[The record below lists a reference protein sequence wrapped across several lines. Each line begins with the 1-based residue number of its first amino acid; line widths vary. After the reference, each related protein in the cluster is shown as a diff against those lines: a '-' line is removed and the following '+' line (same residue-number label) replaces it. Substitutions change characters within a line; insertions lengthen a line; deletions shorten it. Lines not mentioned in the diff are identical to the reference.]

1 MKWTSCLLLI
11 TILRLNDV
19 LSLSLSSV
27 FTGNGRLNSMVL
39 KDGHDTNALA
49 GNTQVMAPCYIL
61 LSNLQSGSNI
71 GDICRNA
78 LAFNVSE
85 VIIIGRSNY
94 AGKMRG
100 ADRGAKR
107 SLKFVEFPS
116 TPLAAAYLKEE
127 KKATIIGI
135 EIMTTALPITA
146 ANSLFQGPT
155 AFMFGNEGGGM
166 SATQKSVCDKFA
178 YIPQYGEGAYLRK
191 SFDKLVDFKEA
202 RLVGEL
208 QSTGDSVQQSVE
220 VQSWESPTE
229 FYTFYLTKTDNTWL
243 VDAILKK

>member
-1 MKWTSCLLLI
+1 MQSVTESVTSSKI
-11 TILRLNDV
+11 DY
-19 LSLSLSSV
+19 
-27 FTGNGRLNSMVL
+27 
-39 KDGHDTNALA
+39 
-49 GNTQVMAPCYIL
+49 TQPPCYIL

-107 SLKFVEFPS
+107 NLKFVEFPS
-116 TPLAAAYLKEE
+116 TPLAASYLKEQ
-127 KKATIIGI
+127 KHACIIGI
-135 EIMTTALPITA
+135 EIMADAVPLTTSHHDL
-146 ANSLFQGPT
+146 LFYGPT

-178 YIPQYGEGAYLRK
+178 YIPQYGQGMASINVACSSAIVLATFAQWAKYSER
-191 SFDKLVDFKEA
+191 EI
-202 RLVGEL
+202 RGEKF
-208 QSTGDSVQQSVE
+208 T
-220 VQSWESPTE
+220 
-229 FYTFYLTKTDNTWL
+229 
-243 VDAILKK
+243 

>member
-178 YIPQYGEGAYLRK
+178 YIPQYGEGMASINVACSSAIVLATFAQWAGYSQRII
-191 SFDKLVDFKEA
+191 S
-202 RLVGEL
+202 GEKF
-208 QSTGDSVQQSVE
+208 T
-220 VQSWESPTE
+220 
-229 FYTFYLTKTDNTWL
+229 
-243 VDAILKK
+243 